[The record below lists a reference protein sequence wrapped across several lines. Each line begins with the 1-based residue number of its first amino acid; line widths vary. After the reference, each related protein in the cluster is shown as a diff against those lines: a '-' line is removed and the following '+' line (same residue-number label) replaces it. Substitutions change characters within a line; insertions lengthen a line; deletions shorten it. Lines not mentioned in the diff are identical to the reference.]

1 MAGISSTLNI
11 AQGAIAAQ
19 QYSLNVTGHNI
30 ANVNNPNYSLQEA
43 DHRANKPALYSGFLF
58 GTGVG
63 VDQIKQRVDQLLENR
78 LTDAKSSQ
86 AAFGEAEAYLKI
98 VESYFDESSETSI
111 NSLTSNFWNSWQNLS
126 INPLGASERVAVFDN
141 ASNLSER
148 YNSVNSD
155 LMRLTKDLNNEISS
169 SLGQVNSITRQIA
182 DMNREITGLELQ
194 RSANDQRDQRN
205 GLVDQLADI
214 LDIETFEQSNGAIII
229 NVANGFSLVNGVD
242 NYEVSLGENQVMWQG
257 SYGSKIDI
265 TDKIQG
271 GKLGGWLDI
280 RDEVI
285 PKYQSD
291 LDVLAENMI
300 WAMNYQHSQGSG
312 LNYSSEPVTGT
323 YGSDPSRLLSSL
335 PFGDRIDY
343 TKDFK
348 LWIKDQSGTSAAYR
362 SAQVD
367 MGISE
372 AKVSAW
378 EGTALAS
385 NQARYKMTV
394 VEGSTVGNRE
404 VAEFDG
410 SGLGTVQTGASVSA
424 ALGGS
429 IANQTLTVYGSPVGT
444 QKINVKD
451 NGGDAFRSAA
461 SISDALNKISGV
473 KAHASETSATFGGA
487 GLDVGLPPAPAPY
500 ADGDVVKYTLVV
512 DGIEQEQT
520 FTVDSTVGSFQKQF
534 EDSLD
539 NAAETINTT
548 NSDNDFSASGLTVT
562 SSSGKNIGVQG
573 LEIAG
578 PGGGETITFEGA
590 VVGETG
596 AANEAA
602 VITGTVTI
610 LHDPGMSFSSS
621 VSGPGNGEVFASG
634 NAVSGSSI
642 VTLGGKGGF
651 GNFTIG
657 DQVSLDVDGH
667 SVAYTPVAGAMTDE
681 DHAAAM
687 VIEITNAFVADG
699 VAGDYSVFATGGSV
713 SVVKSKSL
721 EEPIEVT
728 NFTEAGSGDATLR
741 VSTGTGTTTKQPV
754 NDLLESGKTF
764 RDGTTSTLYDE
775 TGVIKWEKLDADG
788 FFTGEE
794 GLIDVPDDGR
804 VEIIEQGVKTLSF
817 NISAGSL
824 VAGNTLTVNTDGV
837 GKIDPLDFRIRNN
850 ANSINDTYTFTVESG
865 GKVGH
870 MPGPGDPPLVINWK
884 NSNGSGSFEIEGS
897 DPPIT
902 PDAPVEVDVDG
913 MTLVFSDGTLF
924 DDDVFT
930 ISTDATGTPKSVND
944 DGKPTGELLSDWH
957 WTLDSFAEQVN
968 RQSSGVEALVTE
980 NNQLKFQAS
989 DSYHDVTNI
998 VFEADKSNVGF
1009 VEANT
1014 VVSVKNYAN
1023 LDFEVSDLNFTRN
1036 GSLWTVGNDPT
1047 GGSIQLIPE
1056 GGDDDG
1062 FGVDFSGDGI
1072 ADIEVKFKNKITGDG
1087 YLNFDLAK
1095 TDPSEMSYAF
1105 GDDSGATAGVM
1116 AAAGINT
1123 FFSGTNAMTMA
1134 VNKNLSDSNNLAA
1147 ATINSKTGEIS
1158 QGNNSNA
1165 LKLSSLQQKTVG
1177 METWSFKRGSDAH
1190 SNLTSATLDSYYQMM
1205 MGSLGIES
1213 RSAKS
1218 GKQFADIMVN
1228 NMTEQR
1234 NSISA
1239 VSLDEEMINLM
1250 KYQHAFGAASKLVT
1264 VSDEMLNTLLGM
1276 R

>member
-1 MAGISSTLNI
+1 MSGISSTLNI

-43 DHRANKPALYSGFLF
+43 DHRSNKPALYSGFLF

-86 AAFGEAEAYLKI
+86 AAFQEAEAYLNV

-111 NSLTSNFWNSWQNLS
+111 NSLTSQFWNSWSNLS

-141 ASNLSER
+141 ASNLAER
-148 YNSVNSD
+148 YSSVNAD
-155 LMRLTKDLNNEISS
+155 LMRLTTDLNNEISS
-169 SLGQVNSITRQIA
+169 SLGQINSITSQIA
-182 DMNREITGLELQ
+182 DMNREITGLELG

-205 GLVDQLADI
+205 ALVDELGTLMDI
-214 LDIETFEQSNGAIII
+214 DTFEQSNGSIII
-229 NVANGFSLVNGVD
+229 NAANGFSLVNGVD
-242 NYEVSLGENQVMWQG
+242 NYEVSLSENQVMYQG
-257 SYGSKIDI
+257 SYGTKIDI

-312 LNYSSEPVTGT
+312 LNYSSDPVTGT
-323 YGSDPSRLLSSL
+323 YESDPSRLLSSL
-335 PFGDRIDY
+335 AFGDRIDY
-343 TKDFK
+343 EKDFK
-348 LWIKDQSGTSAAYR
+348 MWIKDQSGTAPAYR
-362 SAQVD
+362 STEVD

-372 AKVSAW
+372 AKLSAW

-394 VEGSTVGNRE
+394 VEGSTVGDRE

-410 SGLGTVQTGASVSA
+410 SGLGTVQAGATVSD
-424 ALGGS
+424 ALNAS
-429 IANQTLTVYGSPVGT
+429 IADQTLTIYGSPIGT
-444 QKINVKD
+444 QKINVRD
-451 NGGDAFRSAA
+451 AGGDALRSAA
-461 SISDALNKISGV
+461 SISEELNKIPGV
-473 KAHASETSATFGGA
+473 EAHASKTSAAFALGGVP
-487 GLDVGLPPAPAPY
+487 LH

-512 DGIEQEQT
+512 DGIEQQQT
-520 FTVDSTVGSFQKQF
+520 FTVDSSQGNFQKQF
-534 EDSLD
+534 EDSLSD
-539 NAAETINTT
+539 AAESINEI
-548 NSDNDFSASGLTVT
+548 NSDDDFSASGLTVT

-573 LEIAG
+573 FDIDEGAG
-578 PGGGETITFEGA
+578 PVIVDNITFEGENIVEVGA
-590 VVGETG
+590 VG
-596 AANEAA
+596 NEAA
-602 VITGTVTI
+602 VITGTVTM
-610 LHDPGMSFSSS
+610 LHDPGMSFASN
-621 VSGPGNGEVFASG
+621 VSGPGNGEIFAGG

-642 VTLGGKGGF
+642 LTLGGKGGF
-651 GNFTIG
+651 GDFTVGETISF
-657 DQVSLDVDGH
+657 DLDGH
-667 SVAYTPVAGAMTDE
+667 SVSYGPLAGAMTDE
-681 DHAAAM
+681 VHAAAL
-687 VIEITNAFVADG
+687 VTEINNAFVAGG
-699 VAGDYSVFATGGSV
+699 VENDYSVFATGGSV
-713 SVVKSKSL
+713 SIVKNKAL
-721 EEPIEVT
+721 EEPIEIT
-728 NFTEAGSGDATLR
+728 NFTETGSNDATLR
-741 VSTGTGTTTKQPV
+741 VSTGTGSTTKQPV
-754 NDLLESGKTF
+754 NDLLESGNAF
-764 RDGTTSTLYDE
+764 RDGATSTLYDK

-804 VEIIEQGVKTLSF
+804 VEIKEQGVTTLSF
-817 NISAGSL
+817 NINAGSL
-824 VAGNTLTVNTDGV
+824 VAGNTLTINTDEV
-837 GKIDPLDFRIRNN
+837 GKIDPLDFRVRNN

-870 MPGPGDPPLVINWK
+870 LPGTGEPPLVINWK

-930 ISTDATGTPKSVND
+930 ITTDSTGKPKSLNE
-944 DGKPTGELLSDWH
+944 DGKPSGELLSDWH

-968 RQSSGVEALVTE
+968 RQSPGVKVTVTDD
-980 NNQLKFQAS
+980 NRLKLEAS
-989 DSYHDVTNI
+989 DSYHDVKNL
-998 VFEADKSNVGF
+998 VFEDGGAEFGF
-1009 VEANT
+1009 MEANT
-1014 VVSVKNYAN
+1014 VVSVHNYAN
-1023 LDFEVSDLNFTRN
+1023 LDFEVEDLNFTRN
-1036 GSLWTVGNDPT
+1036 AGMWTVGNDPT
-1047 GGSIQLIPE
+1047 GGNIRLIPE

-1072 ADIEVKFKNKITGDG
+1072 ADIEVKFKNKITDDG
-1087 YLNFDLAK
+1087 FFNFDLAK
-1095 TDPSEMSYAF
+1095 TDPSELSYAF
-1105 GDDSGATAGVM
+1105 GDDSGTTAGVM

-1123 FFSGTNAMTMA
+1123 FFSGTDAMTME
-1134 VNKNLSDSNNLAA
+1134 VNDKLSDSNGIAA
-1147 ATINSKTGEIS
+1147 ARINSETGEIS
-1158 QGNNSNA
+1158 QGDNSNA
-1165 LKLSSLQQKTVG
+1165 LKLASLQHKTID
-1177 METWSFKRGSDAH
+1177 MEVWSFNRGSDAQ

-1213 RSAKS
+1213 RSVKS
-1218 GKQFADIMVN
+1218 AKQFADIMVN